1 MMEITRKSRV
11 RIAFLIVLSLLLLSF
26 SACGIQET
34 DVSPTEDP
42 RVAQLQSQLEEAQ
55 AQIEKLT
62 EENETLKSKAQNSEH
77 LAAAAQAMAVNDAE
91 GAAREL
97 EQVNSELLSETEAAL
112 LASIEAFAG
121 GQQ

>member
-62 EENETLKSKAQNSEH
+62 EENEGRRN
-77 LAAAAQAMAVNDAE
+77 
-91 GAAREL
+91 
-97 EQVNSELLSETEAAL
+97 
-112 LASIEAFAG
+112 
-121 GQQ
+121 